1 MELAARLSLK
11 KVVVLW
17 SDDGPQPQQWDDVEM
32 AEAGRT
38 LVAVQL
44 VTTEQL

>member
-1 MELAARLSLK
+1 MALSARLVLR

-17 SDDGPQPQQWDDVEM
+17 SDDGPQPQQCDDVEM

-38 LVAVQL
+38 LVAVQM